1 MQPVCT
7 AVSTPSHEG
16 RGLAGQPRCVNVVRR
31 GCSLQFAQDH
41 RKSAVCSPPQCAART
56 LEVMKLLKK
65 EAIEIVS
72 PAQSESGFYSRY
84 FFVPKKRRRPATYSR
99 SQTHELRPGEKV
111 VQDDHF
117 ETNPLANMPRGLVYV
132 AGSERRK
139 LSHSGSPPSQTILEI
154 CIRRGGLSIQGPAVW
169 AVALLHDAW
178 MRLSPI

>member
-1 MQPVCT
+1 MCQRGKMRLF
-7 AVSTPSHEG
+7 TPIRS
-16 RGLAGQPRCVNVVRR
+16 R
-31 GCSLQFAQDH
+31 
-41 RKSAVCSPPQCAART
+41 PPQIRGVLATTVRSEDAQVLCA
-56 LEVMKLLKK
+56 EVMKLLKK

-99 SQTHELRPGEKV
+99 SQTPELRPGEKV

-178 MRLSPI
+178 MRLSPV